1 MTRTLQSIQT
11 FFLDFCPGPSLHN
24 TAAAT
29 SLTSFINVSGQ
40 PYSRKRWQK
49 LFLMNRTCPA
59 DTAVLADF
67 RVFLAKG

>member
-1 MTRTLQSIQT
+1 MTRTPQSIQT

-40 PYSRKRWQK
+40 PYSRKRWPK
-49 LFLMNRTCPA
+49 KISDEIVHALPIRSFGRF
-59 DTAVLADF
+59 F
-67 RVFLAKG
+67 RVFFG